1 MRNTTLCYL
10 ERDGKVLMLFRNKKA
25 VDENHG
31 KWIGVGGKFEEGETP
46 EECAIREVYE
56 ETGLKVRS
64 LRLRGIITF
73 VMQPLTTEY
82 MFLYTSDDFSGE
94 LSDPDNC
101 PEGTL
106 RWVEKERLDKLP
118 MWEGD
123 RVFLRLLKE
132 DHPFFSLKLCYDPEG
147 NLSQAILDGTA
158 LTI

>member
-10 ERDGKVLMLFRNKKA
+10 ERDGSLLMLSRNKKA

-46 EECAIREVYE
+46 EECAVREVYE
-56 ETGLKVRS
+56 ETGLKVGS

-82 MFLYTSDDFSGE
+82 MFLYTCDDFSGE
-94 LSDPDNC
+94 LSDPDGC
-101 PEGTL
+101 PEGIL
-106 RWVEKERLDKLP
+106 RWVEKEKLDELP

-123 RVFLRLLKE
+123 RIFLRLLME
-132 DHPFFSLKLCYDPEG
+132 EHPFFSLKLCYDQNG
-147 NLSQAILDGTA
+147 SLSQAVLDGTV
-158 LTI
+158 LTV

>member
-10 ERDGKVLMLFRNKKA
+10 ERDGSLLMLFRNKKA

-46 EECAIREVYE
+46 EECAVREVYE
-56 ETGLKVRS
+56 ETGLKVGS

-82 MFLYTSDDFSGE
+82 MFLYTCDDFSGE
-94 LSDPDNC
+94 LSDPDGC
-101 PEGTL
+101 PEGIL
-106 RWVEKERLDKLP
+106 RWVEKEKLDELP

-123 RVFLRLLKE
+123 RIFLRLLME
-132 DHPFFSLKLCYDPEG
+132 EHPFFSLKLCCDREG
-147 NLSQAILDGTA
+147 GLAPA
-158 LTI
+158 

>member
-10 ERDGKVLMLFRNKKA
+10 ERDGSLLMLFRNKKA

-46 EECAIREVYE
+46 EECAVREVYE
-56 ETGLKVRS
+56 ETGLKVGS

-82 MFLYTSDDFSGE
+82 MFLYTCDDFSAE
-94 LSDPDNC
+94 LSYPDRC
-101 PEGTL
+101 PQGIP
-106 RWVEKERLDKLP
+106 RWVEKAKLDELP

-123 RVFLRLLKE
+123 RIFLRLL
-132 DHPFFSLKLCYDPEG
+132 DGDSPFFSLKLTYEG
-147 NLSQAILDGTA
+147 EH
-158 LTI
+158 LTSAVLNGRPI

>member
-1 MRNTTLCYL
+1 M
-10 ERDGKVLMLFRNKKA
+10 LMLFRNKKA

-56 ETGLKVRS
+56 ETGLKVRA

-94 LSDPDNC
+94 LSDPDDC
-101 PEGTL
+101 PEGIL
-106 RWVEKERLDKLP
+106 RWVEKESLDELP
-118 MWEGD
+118 MWQGD
-123 RVFLRLLKE
+123 RIFLQLLKE
-132 DHPFFSLKLCYDPEG
+132 NHPFFSLKLCYDPDG
-147 NLSQAILDGTA
+147 NLSQAFLDGTE
-158 LTI
+158 LTV

>member
-10 ERDGKVLMLFRNKKA
+10 ERDEKLLMLFRNKKA

-46 EECAIREVYE
+46 EECAVREVYE
-56 ETGLKVRS
+56 ETGLKVGS

-82 MFLYTSDDFSGE
+82 MFLYTCDDFSGE
-94 LSDPDNC
+94 LSDPDGC
-101 PEGTL
+101 PEGIL
-106 RWVEKERLDKLP
+106 RWVEKEKLDELP

-123 RVFLRLLKE
+123 RIFLRLLME
-132 DHPFFSLKLCYDPEG
+132 EHPFFSLKLCYDQDG
-147 NLSQAILDGTA
+147 SLSQAVLDGTV
-158 LTI
+158 LTV

>member
-10 ERDGKVLMLFRNKKA
+10 ERDGSLLMLFRNKKA

-46 EECAIREVYE
+46 EECAVREVYE
-56 ETGLKVRS
+56 ETGLKVGS

-82 MFLYTSDDFSGE
+82 MFLYTCDDFSGE
-94 LSDPDNC
+94 LSEPDAC
-101 PEGTL
+101 PEGIL
-106 RWVEKERLDKLP
+106 RRVEKEKLDELP

-123 RVFLRLLKE
+123 RIFLRLLME
-132 DHPFFSLKLCYDPEG
+132 EHPFFSLKLCYDQDG
-147 NLSQAILDGTA
+147 SLSQAVLDGTV
-158 LTI
+158 LTV

>member
-10 ERDGKVLMLFRNKKA
+10 ERDEKLLMLFRNKKA

-46 EECAIREVYE
+46 EECAVREVYE
-56 ETGLKVRS
+56 ETGLKVGS

-82 MFLYTSDDFSGE
+82 MFLYTCDDFSGE
-94 LSDPDNC
+94 LSDPDGC
-101 PEGTL
+101 PEGIL
-106 RWVEKERLDKLP
+106 RWMEKEKLDELP

-123 RVFLRLLKE
+123 RIFLRLLME
-132 DHPFFSLKLCYDPEG
+132 EHPFFSLKLCYDQDG
-147 NLSQAILDGTA
+147 SLSQAVLDGTV
-158 LTI
+158 LTV